1 MTIKDI
7 TELKMFDKNE
17 QVVVLKGNVNN
28 PIIFYTGRL
37 HKTPSNMFE
46 LKVEQISSMSEHRRA
61 MLKLNKYGWIELWI
75 DEESHF

>member
-7 TELKMFDKNE
+7 IELKIFDENE

-28 PIIFYTGRL
+28 PIILYTGWL
-37 HKTPSNMFE
+37 HKTPSNMFG
-46 LKVEQISSMSEHRRA
+46 LKVEQISSMGEHRRT
-61 MLKLNKYGWIELWI
+61 MLKLNKYGWIELWG

>member
-7 TELKMFDKNE
+7 IELKIFDENE
-17 QVVVLKGNVNN
+17 QVVVLKGNVNY
-28 PIIFYTGRL
+28 PTIFFAGWL
-37 HKTPSNMFE
+37 HKMPSNMFE
-46 LKVEQISSMSEHRRA
+46 LKVELISSMSEHRRT